1 MEMTSSEII
10 GRLMSTDDPKSLDEL
25 RQLFF
30 TADLVKFAKY
40 STLINENDANLVHA
54 IEFINQTKIEEPQ
67 SASGEQKVKAE
78 LTAEEKR
85 SQSSR
90 FILKTAIG
98 TILAVCGILFVYI
111 SFTVYQLL

>member
-1 MEMTSSEII
+1 M
-10 GRLMSTDDPKSLDEL
+10 
-25 RQLFF
+25 
-30 TADLVKFAKY
+30 V
-40 STLINENDANLVHA
+40 NA

-67 SASGEQKVKAE
+67 SASGERSVKAE

-98 TILAVCGILFVYI
+98 AILAMCVVLFVYI